1 MPNDDLDAGGGAE
14 DLELEPEMTPEEDK
28 SKELGGDPLDEL
40 QDIEVVRAEAKKY
53 RSIAQR
59 LEKKP
64 PAEAKPVVKP
74 EDTSQ
79 FLTKADFFKSN
90 ERKAIRE
97 ITADA
102 EIKANWNE
110 IIPFY
115 TPRRGKET
123 PEDIKEDILD
133 AIRMHNEY
141 SSGKERSTEFQYA
154 LAAGETITGLIFAT
168 TYVYPDQKLASVK
181 PKSVVKRMKEKM
193 FAASVKRENILECE
207 KIGIPIDEFAALAI
221 ASMIPVAADLGL

>member
-1 MPNDDLDAGGGAE
+1 MPTDDQTLEGDAGGGAE
-14 DLELEPEMTPEEDK
+14 DLELELESTET
-28 SKELGGDPLDEL
+28 KELSGDPLDEMKDDVEAL
-40 QDIEVVRAEAKKY
+40 RAEAKKY

-59 LEKKP
+59 LEKKEVKP
-64 PAEAKPVVKP
+64 SIDIKPEAKA
-74 EDTSQ
+74 DTSQ
-79 FLTKADFFKSN
+79 FLTKQDFFKSN

-133 AIRMHNEY
+133 AITLYKARNPDAPAKDD
-141 SSGKERSTEFQYA
+141 SA
-154 LAAGETITGLIFAT
+154 NDLT
-168 TYVYPDQKLASVK
+168 TSP
-181 PKSVVKRMKEKM
+181 VVKTGGGTVGKTTPK
-193 FAASVKRENILECE
+193 A
-207 KIGIPIDEFAALAI
+207 
-221 ASMIPVAADLGL
+221 PVLSNFKLPTQPSDWYPKKV

>member
-1 MPNDDLDAGGGAE
+1 METDDQTLEGGAE
-14 DLELEPEMTPEEDK
+14 GENAENLELELESEGT
-28 SKELGGDPLDEL
+28 KELGGDPIDEM
-40 QDIEVVRAEAKKY
+40 QDDVALRAEAKKW
-53 RSIAQR
+53 RAIAR
-59 LEKKP
+59 RTEKKP
-64 PAEAKPVVKP
+64 DEKPVVP
-74 EDTSQ
+74 PVVVPPTSE

-133 AIRMHNEY
+133 AITLYKARNPGAPAKDD
-141 SSGKERSTEFQYA
+141 SADQ
-154 LAAGETITGLIFAT
+154 LT
-168 TYVYPDQKLASVK
+168 TTP
-181 PKSVVKRMKEKM
+181 VVKTGGG
-193 FAASVKRENILECE
+193 NIDKTTPKLKDPPNFKLPTKPSEWYG
-207 KIGIPIDEFAALAI
+207 KK
-221 ASMIPVAADLGL
+221 S